1 MNRSQMVVAS
11 VGIPAFVLLA
21 ALSAKGTDPS
31 WQPEEARSVMFRP
44 LPDVQSGRP
53 SFRTSSAT
61 LAKWNAPRGAVS
73 DVAGREY
80 LPGTRQPLGMR
91 MTLMAMRSSAAKED
105 EPMSAM
111 SPNGPVCSVNTPTGP
126 SPRCSTPSTGC
137 DD

>member
-21 ALSAKGTDPS
+21 ALSAKGTDPA
-31 WQPEEARSVMFRP
+31 WQPEEVRSVLFRTS
-44 LPDVQSGRP
+44 PDVQSGRP
-53 SFRTSSAT
+53 AYKVATAT
-61 LAKWNAPRGAVS
+61 LAKWNAQHRSVV

-80 LPGTRQPLGMR
+80 LPGTRQPLGAR
-91 MTLMAMRSSAAKED
+91 MSLMAMRGSAAKED